1 MSFRVKYSVTSQAFA
16 WEKISRSVSSSEC
29 RFGFDL
35 ISGKII
41 CLPKNCFQI
50 NVFSFSVSKCLVY
63 IPGLKADGGMV
74 SWARRSYD
82 EKCLR
87 SLLQSSLSTLY
98 HVLIASD
105 PVQTQPEI
113 RCSHRSTAD
122 QAMGKG
128 MRFLLYRCR
137 WAVSGENL
145 NSELLCE

>member
-1 MSFRVKYSVTSQAFA
+1 MV
-16 WEKISRSVSSSEC
+16 
-29 RFGFDL
+29 
-35 ISGKII
+35 
-41 CLPKNCFQI
+41 
-50 NVFSFSVSKCLVY
+50 
-63 IPGLKADGGMV
+63 V

-87 SLLQSSLSTLY
+87 SPLQSSLSTLY

-128 MRFLLYRCR
+128 TRFLLYRCVDER
-137 WAVSGENL
+137 
-145 NSELLCE
+145 